1 LAWAQQPWQLTV
13 VEGAVAVVVA
23 LLSAV
28 VLVSEVVGVVR
39 ASAVVLVSEVAPVL
53 GAAVVSEERALR
65 AQR

>member
-1 LAWAQQPWQLTV
+1 MQL
-13 VEGAVAVVVA
+13 VAVVV

>member
-1 LAWAQQPWQLTV
+1 MQL
-13 VEGAVAVVVA
+13 VAVVVA